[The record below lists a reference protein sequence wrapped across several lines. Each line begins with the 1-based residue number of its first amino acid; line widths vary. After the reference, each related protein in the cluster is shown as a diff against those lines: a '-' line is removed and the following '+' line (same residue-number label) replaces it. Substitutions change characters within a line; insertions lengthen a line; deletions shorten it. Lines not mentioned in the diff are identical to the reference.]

1 MCSSLYIYNFQGKNF
16 SSFFF
21 LNFLF
26 SKRPCGPRFMS
37 KKKYYQKP
45 SSSFPPTFNKMHFG
59 YFKTPLFKTYLHTFK
74 LESFFGNILHFWGN
88 LLIILGQRCKWKIYY
103 LKTLVLLLKLRK
115 FKIFLIFALCNWEIQ
130 VFQNIQKKVD
140 ENLYNY
146 NIIQISFSGLCWNFF
161 NMEFKLIYEKFTYFS
176 VFFKNWIF
184 FIK

>member
-1 MCSSLYIYNFQGKNF
+1 MK
-16 SSFFF
+16 FF
-21 LNFLF
+21 LKFHVFKASL
-26 SKRPCGPRFMS
+26 RAALYEQE
-37 KKKYYQKP
+37 KYYPKP

-59 YFKTPLFKTYLHTFK
+59 YFKTHLFKTYLHTFK

-130 VFQNIQKKVD
+130 VFQNIYKKVD

-161 NMEFKLIYEKFTYFS
+161 NMEFKQIYEKFTYFS

-184 FIK
+184 CIK